1 MTSDSARFILAYSKR
16 SRRVWKM
23 PVPGVTEFR
32 NQDYDEALPLL
43 IDSAAK
49 GDAEAQCLLGNIYQL
64 GLGTTPID
72 EASAI
77 RWYHRAA
84 RQGYSVAT
92 NNLGGMLW
100 PMSSDAA
107 SALYQL
113 AQQQAQSRPTK
124 TWMSA

>member
-1 MTSDSARFILAYSKR
+1 MSA
-16 SRRVWKM
+16 
-23 PVPGVTEFR
+23 PGIQEFR

-43 IDSAAK
+43 ERSATE
-49 GDAEAQCLLGNIYQL
+49 GNAEAQCLLGNIYQL
-64 GLGTTPID
+64 GLGSVEVDSTK
-72 EASAI
+72 AI

-84 RQGYSVAT
+84 KQGNSVAT

-113 AQQQAQSRPTK
+113 AKQQGYQQNGGYDTAI
-124 TWMSA
+124 SA